1 MTLTAPTALIRR
13 CTPPSPTCGR
23 RQRIASAAAA
33 LHQPLPFPRLRGTVP
48 EGRMGATGAAAARAT
63 ILIERQKSSTAVL
76 AHRMH

>member
-1 MTLTAPTALIRR
+1 RATFSRLREKATGCQRCSGVAPT
-13 CTPPSPTCGR
+13 P
-23 RQRIASAAAA
+23 
-33 LHQPLPFPRLRGTVP
+33 PFPRLRGKVP